1 MRSLSAY
8 MKAHIQS
15 QPHKYSVRKM
25 IVCRNREAYENWL
38 HELHKQGITP
48 LKQIPSALTI
58 CCHMN
63 PDKELHTS
71 SYHPSIRKVET
82 DRLVRIHRWSKG
94 WVRSSTSSPG
104 AYSPTFTS
112 KSMKEVKVKLPQIP
126 WNIHAIEAPKVW
138 KQTKGEGIKI
148 AIIDTGISEHSNL
161 KIAGGINM
169 INRLES
175 YEDDNGHGTHVAGIA
190 AAIGHQ
196 KMPFGVAPDI
206 QLYGIKALD
215 NTGTGYVSDI
225 IDAIEW
231 CIQQR
236 IHIINMSLGLDDP
249 SDVLRRAIIKAN
261 QRGIIVVASAG
272 NDGPDTLS
280 VDEPAKYPETIA
292 VAAMNAKYEVASF
305 SSRGKEVDVIAPGEL
320 IISTNN
326 KNGFAI
332 ESGTS
337 MAAPHVAG
345 AVALLLSLHGA
356 LNPDDVRRLLMNT
369 AEPLKNTN
377 ERSQGSGLIQ
387 TMKAIQS
394 TPQYATASGRS
405 FSRRVTTAYKLEAA
419 RSTKG
424 KPNYSRPIFGIAL
437 SKNMKARAKASA
449 NVNSKDKTDKVNKAN
464 GQAKREKVIKKQG
477 QSTKLS
483 TKRKSPLI
491 RKQHGFSCPVR
502 KQTKSQSTRKLR
514 YRK

>member
-8 MKAHIQS
+8 MKAHIHS

-38 HELHKQGITP
+38 HELHKQGINP

-82 DRLVRIHRWSKG
+82 DKQVRIHRWSKG
-94 WVRSSTSSPG
+94 GVRSYTSSPDN
-104 AYSPTFTS
+104 YSPTFTS
-112 KSMKEVKVKLPQIP
+112 KSMKEVKVRLPQIP
-126 WNIHAIEAPKVW
+126 WNIHAVEAPKVW

-148 AIIDTGISEHSNL
+148 AIIDTGVTEHPNL

-196 KMPFGVAPDI
+196 KMPFGVAPNI

-225 IDAIEW
+225 VDAIEW

-236 IHIINMSLGLDDP
+236 IHIVNMSLGLDDP
-249 SDVLRRAIIKAN
+249 SDVLRRAIIKAH

-305 SSRGKEVDVIAPGEL
+305 SSRGKEVDIIAPGEL
-320 IISTNN
+320 IVSTNH

-356 LNPDDVRRLLMNT
+356 LSPDEVRRLLMNT
-369 AEPLKNTN
+369 ADPLKNTN

-387 TMKAIQS
+387 TLKAIQAV
-394 TPQYATASGRS
+394 PQFAAA
-405 FSRRVTTAYKLEAA
+405 SRRTISRRSRTAYKLQP
-419 RSTKG
+419 THLKKG
-424 KPNYSRPIFGIAL
+424 SPKPISSRPLFGIAL
-437 SKNMKARAKASA
+437 SKRLKTNARSSRNVIAKNNP
-449 NVNSKDKTDKVNKAN
+449 NVQT
-464 GQAKREKVIKKQG
+464 KREKKVKNQARSYRLST
-477 QSTKLS
+477 STKS
-483 TKRKSPLI
+483 NTPLV
-491 RKQHGFSCPVR
+491 RKQHGFSSPMKTPIKR
-502 KQTKSQSTRKLR
+502 QSARKLH